1 MLGGRRKLPVLAEIS
16 GPDSDPTR
24 VFSLR
29 RDDLERLAD
38 LREDLTRRA
47 CLLVTGGE
55 DVARTVA
62 VAVAGVSCAAGRR
75 VVLVDCDLAKPR
87 LAADLGLAEA
97 PGVHEYLRWEA
108 TAPEL
113 LQPVALAGPASAGAG
128 APLAVIAAGRQAPD
142 PRRPARPG
150 ELPPHGRE
158 TPQRLRPGR
167 ARRPAARAPAA
178 RCRRWRRRPTRCSP
192 ALRRSNRA
200 VAPAAPPA
208 RRSGRCPP
216 TRSARS
222 SSASPAWLPRGRSGR
237 GRRRAALA
245 SSSLGPPPSGRSRRR
260 GDLRRAASARSPAR
274 APPPRRG
281 RRRSAPGRRRG

>member
-38 LREDLTRRA
+38 LRQDLTRRT

-75 VVLVDCDLAKPR
+75 VVLVDCDLANPR
-87 LAADLGLAEA
+87 LAAYLGLAEA

-113 LQPVALAGPASAGAG
+113 LQPVALAGAASAGAG
-128 APLAVIAAGRQAPD
+128 APLAVIAAGREAAD
-142 PRRPARPG
+142 PRILLSLESFRHMAAKLRNAYDLVVLAGPPLLAG
-150 ELPPHGRE
+150 GSLPTLAEEADAVLAGV
-158 TPQRLRPGR
+158 TPEQ
-167 ARRPAARAPAA
+167 
-178 RCRRWRRRPTRCSP
+178 S
-192 ALRRSNRA
+192 
-200 VAPAAPPA
+200 
-208 RRSGRCPP
+208 
-216 TRSARS
+216 
-222 SSASPAWLPRGRSGR
+222 SGR
-237 GRRRAALA
+237 GARATRAAIRPLPVDP
-245 SSSLGPPPSGRSRRR
+245 LGTVVVGATAP
-260 GDLRRAASARSPAR
+260 AESA
-274 APPPRRG
+274 G
-281 RRRSAPGRRRG
+281 